1 MITADKVFK
10 GSTEIIRIYKGTTLE
25 WEKSVPI
32 PDADAYIQDGL
43 VFQLDGIDKGNDAW
57 IDRKGQKEFVL
68 HNVVTNSNNME
79 FNGTNSY
86 AECSSTLGY
95 DSATHTLEVVWE
107 GNKVAGVPFFGGPTS
122 AELCLL
128 PQGTPLRRLSFGTG
142 MNFIVNQPD
151 ELKMISANADNIIYN
166 AGWIGTS
173 AELEANDSYNQTVAS
188 VGRYKTSNYFR
199 GKIYAIR
206 VYDRK
211 LTTLEMLQ
219 NQLIDIQR
227 FGLDSH
233 FETINLTLNS
243 SSGADM
249 TGCRFMLNRQ
259 EYEYT
264 GKTMT
269 FKVREG
275 QAYQLTY
282 DSFPEHTAPSN
293 PEPVVAEGGKVRNI
307 TAEYVDN
314 GWGNKLVL
322 DFTSDATAPQSLI
335 SAYDSYEIE
344 NLEDGTKRLKAV
356 ISSITWGLINV
367 TSSQYLIAIRQ
378 WPSIQPAAIT
388 IGGYSST
395 AINSVLTYVAPIILS
410 SAMTALKVQYIQNDF
425 EWNVTIAR
433 SRGISNIQLPA
444 GVMDYSRGFQ
454 TLNNYVVTNS
464 TSNYVQYY
472 LYSRVTNVDM
482 VVGVHK
488 YGRIMRASY
497 ERNEKIG
504 KYYFIF
510 DQFIKADT
518 AITIRPDNNTISY
531 WKYVEFVDLFNT
543 LSELPYNLTALNNW
557 GTGSEE
563 NRQSLV
569 KSLVENTVDRTKFSG
584 AKPVTIQL
592 DPAVKALLTAEEI
605 SQIEAKGYTLA

>member
-25 WEKSVPI
+25 WEKPVPI

-43 VFQLDGIDKGNDAW
+43 VFQLDGIDRGNVEGAW
-57 IDRKGQKEFVL
+57 VDRKGQKEFVL

-95 DSATHTLEVVWE
+95 DSVTHTLEVVWE
-107 GNKVAGVPFFGGPTS
+107 GNKVTGVPFFGGPTS

-206 VYDRK
+206 VYNRK
-211 LTTLEMLQ
+211 LSALEMLQ
-219 NQLIDIQR
+219 NQLIDIER

-233 FETINLTLNS
+233 FETINLTITGNT
-243 SSGADM
+243 DM

-314 GWGNKLVL
+314 GWGNKLVM

-388 IGGYSST
+388 IGGNSST

-410 SAMTALKVQYIQNDF
+410 NAMTALKVQYIQNDF

-433 SRGISNIQLPA
+433 SKGISNIQLPA

-488 YGRIMRASY
+488 YGRIMRANY

-518 AITIRPDNNTISY
+518 AITIQPDNNTISS

-592 DPAVKALLTAEEI
+592 DPAVKALLTEDEI
-605 SQIEAKGYTLA
+605 AQITSKGYTIA

>member
-95 DSATHTLEVVWE
+95 DSVTHTLEVVWE
-107 GNKVAGVPFFGGPTS
+107 GNKVTGVPFFGGPTS

-128 PQGTPLRRLSFGTG
+128 PQGTPIRRLSFGTG

-173 AELEANDSYNQTVAS
+173 AALEANASYNQTVAS

-233 FETINLTLNS
+233 FETINLTITGNT
-243 SSGADM
+243 DM

-293 PEPVVAEGGKVRNI
+293 PDPIVAVGGNVRNI

-314 GWGNKLVL
+314 GWGDYLVL
-322 DFTSDATAPQSLI
+322 ET
-335 SAYDSYEIE
+335 
-344 NLEDGTKRLKAV
+344 NLEGIADGVFTNATIEGSEVRIDDTTYRYIVKCNANWRFNSGASLLKNIKTV
-356 ISSITWGLINV
+356 
-367 TSSQYLIAIRQ
+367 RQ
-378 WPSIQPAAIT
+378 WPSIKPTSIWLGLPSSSAI
-388 IGGYSST
+388 
-395 AINSVLTYVAPIILS
+395 TYVAPLITDANVSLLGPTSGVENNLTIIGG
-410 SAMTALKVQYIQNDF
+410 TATFQ
-425 EWNVTIAR
+425 
-433 SRGISNIQLPA
+433 GLPDTTK
-444 GVMDYSRGFQ
+444 GYQ
-454 TLNNYVVTNS
+454 TLNNNIVLNN
-464 TSNYVQYY
+464 TSNYVNTYFHN
-472 LYSRVTNVDM
+472 STHNVGYA
-482 VVGVHK
+482 VGTHK
-488 YGRIMRASY
+488 YGRVKYS
-497 ERNEKIG
+497 NVDGDTKIG
-504 KYYFIF
+504 KYYFLLANF
-510 DQFIKADT
+510 LTSDT
-518 AITIRPDNNTISY
+518 DIRINPSNNTISE
-531 WKYVEFVDLFNT
+531 WKYIEFVDLFR
-543 LSELPYNLTALNNW
+543 NLGRWNYDLTRLNNW
-557 GTGSEE
+557 GTGGEE
-563 NRQSLV
+563 NRMSVVNSLIT
-569 KSLVENTVDRTKFSG
+569 NNIDRTKFEASG
-584 AKPVTIQL
+584 TATITL
-592 DPAVKALLTAEEI
+592 SATTKALLTAEEI
-605 SQIEAKGYTLA
+605 SQIEAMGYTLA

>member
-86 AECSSTLGY
+86 AACSSTLGY

-107 GNKVAGVPFFGGPTS
+107 GNKVTGVPFFGGPTS

-128 PQGTPLRRLSFGTG
+128 PQGTPIRRLSFGTG

-173 AELEANDSYNQTVAS
+173 AALEANASYNQTVAS
-188 VGRYKTSNYFR
+188 VGRYETSNYFR

-233 FETINLTLNS
+233 FETINLTITGNT
-243 SSGADM
+243 DM

-314 GWGNKLVL
+314 GWGDYLVL
-322 DFTSDATAPQSLI
+322 DTTKDGITNGAFTNATIEGDYEEIDDTTIRYKVKCNAGWKFN
-335 SAYDSYEIE
+335 SAAMYLKSI
-344 NLEDGTKRLKAV
+344 KAV
-356 ISSITWGLINV
+356 K
-367 TSSQYLIAIRQ
+367 Q
-378 WPSIQPAAIT
+378 WPSNKPTNIYLELSTASAIT
-388 IGGYSST
+388 YIAPLITNVNTAVLGPTKEVENNITNLGGT
-395 AINSVLTYVAPIILS
+395 
-410 SAMTALKVQYIQNDF
+410 VQLN
-425 EWNVTIAR
+425 
-433 SRGISNIQLPA
+433 GLPDTTK
-444 GVMDYSRGFQ
+444 GYQ
-454 TLNNYVVTNS
+454 TLNNNIVLNN
-464 TSNYVQYY
+464 TSNYVNRYFHN
-472 LYSRVTNVDM
+472 TTHNVGYA
-482 VVGVHK
+482 VGTHK
-488 YGRIMRASY
+488 YGRVKYS
-497 ERNEKIG
+497 NVDGDTKIG
-504 KYYFIF
+504 KYYFLLANF
-510 DQFIKADT
+510 LASDT
-518 AITIRPDNNTISY
+518 DIRINPSNNTISE
-531 WKYVEFVDLFNT
+531 WKYIEFVDLFR
-543 LSELPYNLTALNNW
+543 NLGMWNYDLTRLNNW
-557 GTGSEE
+557 GTGGEE
-563 NRQSLV
+563 NRMSVVNSLIT
-569 KSLVENTVDRTKFSG
+569 NNIDRTKFEASG
-584 AKPVTIQL
+584 TATITL
-592 DPAVKALLTAEEI
+592 SATTKALLTAEEI
-605 SQIEAKGYTLA
+605 SQIEAMGYTLA

>member
-107 GNKVAGVPFFGGPTS
+107 GNKVTGVPFFGGPTS

-173 AELEANDSYNQTVAS
+173 AELETNDSYNQTVAS
-188 VGRYKTSNYFR
+188 VGRYKFSNYFR

-206 VYDRK
+206 VYNRK
-211 LTTLEMLQ
+211 LSALEMLQ
-219 NQLIDIQR
+219 NQLIDIER

-233 FETINLTLNS
+233 FETINLTITGNT
-243 SSGADM
+243 DM

-314 GWGNKLVL
+314 GWGNKLVI

-388 IGGYSST
+388 IGGNSST

-410 SAMTALKVQYIQNDF
+410 NPMTVLKVQYIQNDF

-433 SRGISNIQLPA
+433 SNGISSIQLPA

-488 YGRIMRASY
+488 YGRIMRATY

-518 AITIRPDNNTISY
+518 AITIKPDNNTISS

-592 DPAVKALLTAEEI
+592 DPAVKALLTSDEI
-605 SQIEAKGYTLA
+605 AQITAKGYTIA

>member
-107 GNKVAGVPFFGGPTS
+107 GNKVTGVPFFGGPTS

-173 AELEANDSYNQTVAS
+173 AELEANASYNQTVAS
-188 VGRYKTSNYFR
+188 VGRYKFSNYFR

-206 VYDRK
+206 VYNRK
-211 LTTLEMLQ
+211 LSALEMLQ
-219 NQLIDIQR
+219 NQLIDIER

-233 FETINLTLNS
+233 FETINLTITGNT
-243 SSGADM
+243 DM

-314 GWGNKLVL
+314 GWSNKLVM

-410 SAMTALKVQYIQNDF
+410 NAMTALKVQYIQNDF

-433 SRGISNIQLPA
+433 SKGISNIQLPA

-497 ERNEKIG
+497 ESNEKIG

-518 AITIRPDNNTISY
+518 AITIKPDNNTISS

-592 DPAVKALLTAEEI
+592 DPAVKALLTADEI
-605 SQIEAKGYTLA
+605 AQITAKGYTIA

>member
-10 GSTEIIRIYKGTTLE
+10 GSTEIIKIYRGATLE
-25 WEKSVPI
+25 WEKSIPI

-43 VFQLDGIDKGNDAW
+43 VFQLDGIDKGDSNW

-68 HNVVTNSNNME
+68 HNVVTNNNNME

-95 DSATHTLEVVWE
+95 NSATHTLEVVWE
-107 GNKVAGVPFFGGPTS
+107 GNKVTGVPFFGGPTS

-173 AELEANDSYNQTVAS
+173 AELEANASYNQTVAS
-188 VGRYKTSNYFR
+188 VGRYKTGNYFR

-233 FETINLTLNS
+233 FETINLTITGNT
-243 SSGADM
+243 DM

-293 PEPVVAEGGKVRNI
+293 PDPIVAVGGNVRNI

-314 GWGNKLVL
+314 GWGNKLVM

-410 SAMTALKVQYIQNDF
+410 SAMIALKVQYIQNDF

-433 SRGISNIQLPA
+433 STGISNIQLPA

-518 AITIRPDNNTISY
+518 AITIKPDNTTISS

-584 AKPVTIQL
+584 ANPVTIQL
-592 DPAVKALLTAEEI
+592 DPAVKALLTADEI
-605 SQIEAKGYTLA
+605 AQITSKGYTIA

>member
-1 MITADKVFK
+1 MIIADKIFK
-10 GSTEIIRIYKGTTLE
+10 GNTEILKIFKGMNLE
-25 WEKSVPI
+25 WEKAAPI
-32 PDADAYIQDGL
+32 PSADAYVQDGL
-43 VFQLDGIDKGNDAW
+43 VFQLDGIDKGNGAW
-57 IDRKGQKEFVL
+57 VDRKGQKKFVL

-86 AECSSTLGY
+86 AEYSSTLGY

-107 GNKVAGVPFFGGPTS
+107 GNKIIGVPFFGGPTS

-128 PQGTPLRRLSFGTG
+128 PQGAPVRRLSFGTG

-173 AELEANDSYNQTVAS
+173 AALEDYAGYNQTVAS
-188 VGRYKTSNYFR
+188 IGRYNSDYYFR

-233 FETINLTLNS
+233 FETINLTITGNT
-243 SSGADM
+243 DM

-307 TAEYVDN
+307 TADYVAN
-314 GWGNKLVL
+314 GWGDYLVL
-322 DFTSDATAPQSLI
+322 DTTKDGITNDIFTNATITGNQNIDNTTRRYKVKCNAGWKFKSDTVGLKNI
-335 SAYDSYEIE
+335 
-344 NLEDGTKRLKAV
+344 KAV
-356 ISSITWGLINV
+356 K
-367 TSSQYLIAIRQ
+367 Q
-378 WPSIQPAAIT
+378 WPSNKPT
-388 IGGYSST
+388 
-395 AINSVLTYVAPIILS
+395 
-410 SAMTALKVQYIQNDF
+410 
-425 EWNVTIAR
+425 
-433 SRGISNIQLPA
+433 NIQLGITNASVITYIAPLITNVDTA
-444 GVMDYSRGFQ
+444 ILGPTKEVENNITNLGGTVSFKGLPDTTKGYQ
-454 TLNNYVVTNS
+454 TLNNNIVINS
-464 TSNYVQYY
+464 PSNYVNSYFHNRTRNVGY
-472 LYSRVTNVDM
+472 AVGTYKSGRVKYANVD
-482 VVGVHK
+482 GD
-488 YGRIMRASY
+488 
-497 ERNEKIG
+497 NKIG
-504 KYYFIF
+504 KYYFLLANFLTSHTNIV
-510 DQFIKADT
+510 IN
-518 AITIRPDNNTISY
+518 PSNNSVSE
-531 WKYVEFVDLFNT
+531 WKYIEFVDLFRN
-543 LSELPYNLTALNNW
+543 LGMWNYNLTILNNW
-557 GTGSEE
+557 GTGGKE
-563 NRQSLV
+563 NRMSVVNSLIT
-569 KSLVENTVDRTKFSG
+569 NNIDRTKFEGSG
-584 AKPVTIQL
+584 AATITL
-592 DPAVKALLTAEEI
+592 ASATKALLTSDEI
-605 SQIEAKGYTLA
+605 AQITSKGYTIA

>member
-43 VFQLDGIDKGNDAW
+43 VFQLDGIDKGDSNW

-68 HNVVTNSNNME
+68 HNVVTNNNNME

-107 GNKVAGVPFFGGPTS
+107 GNKVTGVPFFGGPTS

-173 AELEANDSYNQTVAS
+173 AELEANASYNQTVAS
-188 VGRYKTSNYFR
+188 VGRYKFSNYFR

-233 FETINLTLNS
+233 FETINLTITGNT
-243 SSGADM
+243 DM

-293 PEPVVAEGGKVRNI
+293 PKPVVAEGGKVRNI

-314 GWGNKLVL
+314 GWDNKLVM

-378 WPSIQPAAIT
+378 WPSIHPAAIT

-395 AINSVLTYVAPIILS
+395 DINSVLTYVAPIILS
-410 SAMTALKVQYIQNDF
+410 NAMTALKVQYIQNDF

-433 SRGISNIQLPA
+433 SKGISNIQLPA

-497 ERNEKIG
+497 ESNEKIG

-510 DQFIKADT
+510 DQFIKDDT
-518 AITIRPDNNTISY
+518 AITIKPDNNTISS

-592 DPAVKALLTAEEI
+592 DPAVKALLTSDEI
-605 SQIEAKGYTLA
+605 AQITSKGYTIA

>member
-107 GNKVAGVPFFGGPTS
+107 GNKVTGVPLFGGPTS

-173 AELEANDSYNQTVAS
+173 AELEANASYNQTVAS
-188 VGRYKTSNYFR
+188 VGRYELSNYFR

-206 VYDRK
+206 VYNRK
-211 LTTLEMLQ
+211 LSALEMLQ
-219 NQLIDIQR
+219 NQLIDIER

-233 FETINLTLNS
+233 FETINLTITGNT
-243 SSGADM
+243 DM
-249 TGCRFMLNRQ
+249 TGCQFMLNRQ

-314 GWGNKLVL
+314 GWGNKLVI

-356 ISSITWGLINV
+356 ISSITWKLINV

-388 IGGYSST
+388 IGGNSST

-410 SAMTALKVQYIQNDF
+410 NPMTALKVQYIQNDF

-433 SRGISNIQLPA
+433 STGIPNIQLPA

-488 YGRIMRASY
+488 YGRIMSANY

-518 AITIRPDNNTISY
+518 AITIKPDNNTISS

-592 DPAVKALLTAEEI
+592 DPAVKALLTADEI
-605 SQIEAKGYTLA
+605 AQITSKGYTIA

>member
-107 GNKVAGVPFFGGPTS
+107 GNKVGGVPFFGGPTS

-188 VGRYKTSNYFR
+188 VGRYDFSNYFR

-206 VYDRK
+206 VYNRK
-211 LTTLEMLQ
+211 LSALEMLQ
-219 NQLIDIQR
+219 NQLIDIER

-233 FETINLTLNS
+233 FETINLTITGNT
-243 SSGADM
+243 DM

-275 QAYQLTY
+275 QAYQITY

-314 GWGNKLVL
+314 GWGNKLVM

-388 IGGYSST
+388 IGGHSST

-410 SAMTALKVQYIQNDF
+410 NAMTALKVQYIQNDF

-433 SRGISNIQLPA
+433 SKGISSIQLPA

-497 ERNEKIG
+497 KSNEKIG

-510 DQFIKADT
+510 DQFIKDDT
-518 AITIRPDNNTISY
+518 AITIRPDSNTISY

-592 DPAVKALLTAEEI
+592 DPAVKALLTADEI
-605 SQIEAKGYTLA
+605 AQITSKGYTIA

>member
-107 GNKVAGVPFFGGPTS
+107 GNKVTGIPFFGGPTS

-173 AELEANDSYNQTVAS
+173 AELEANASYNQTVAS
-188 VGRYKTSNYFR
+188 VGRYKFSNYFR

-206 VYDRK
+206 VYNRK
-211 LTTLEMLQ
+211 LSALEMLQ
-219 NQLIDIQR
+219 NQLIDIER

-233 FETINLTLNS
+233 FETINLTITGNT
-243 SSGADM
+243 DM

-314 GWGNKLVL
+314 GWGNKLVM

-410 SAMTALKVQYIQNDF
+410 NPMTALKVQYIQNDF

-433 SRGISNIQLPA
+433 SNDISNIQLPA

-497 ERNEKIG
+497 ENNEKIG

-510 DQFIKADT
+510 DQFIKDDT

-592 DPAVKALLTAEEI
+592 DPAVKALLTADEI
-605 SQIEAKGYTLA
+605 AQITAKGYTIA

>member
-107 GNKVAGVPFFGGPTS
+107 GNKVTGVPFFGGPTS

-173 AELEANDSYNQTVAS
+173 AELETNDSYNQTVAS
-188 VGRYKTSNYFR
+188 VGRYDFSNYFR

-206 VYDRK
+206 VYNRK
-211 LTTLEMLQ
+211 LSALEMLQ
-219 NQLIDIQR
+219 NQLIDIER

-233 FETINLTLNS
+233 FETINLTITGNT
-243 SSGADM
+243 DM

-314 GWGNKLVL
+314 GWGNKLVI

-388 IGGYSST
+388 IGGNSST

-410 SAMTALKVQYIQNDF
+410 NPMTVLKVQYIQNDF

-433 SRGISNIQLPA
+433 SNGIYSIQLPA

-488 YGRIMRASY
+488 YGRIMRATY

-518 AITIRPDNNTISY
+518 AITIRPDNNSISS

-592 DPAVKALLTAEEI
+592 DPAVKALLTSDEI
-605 SQIEAKGYTLA
+605 AQITAKGYTIA

>member
-107 GNKVAGVPFFGGPTS
+107 GNKVTGVPFFGGPTS
-122 AELCLL
+122 TELCLL

-173 AELEANDSYNQTVAS
+173 AELEANASYNQTVAS
-188 VGRYKTSNYFR
+188 VGRYNTSNYFR

-206 VYDRK
+206 VYNRK

-233 FETINLTLNS
+233 FETINLTITGNT
-243 SSGADM
+243 DM

-314 GWGNKLVL
+314 GWGNKLVM

-356 ISSITWGLINV
+356 ISSITWGLIDV

-378 WPSIQPAAIT
+378 WPSIQPATIT
-388 IGGYSST
+388 IGGCFST

-433 SRGISNIQLPA
+433 SKGISDIQLPA

-464 TSNYVQYY
+464 TSNYVQSY
-472 LYSRVTNVDM
+472 LDSRVTNVDM

-497 ERNEKIG
+497 KNNEKIG

-518 AITIRPDNNTISY
+518 AITIKPDNNTISC

-543 LSELPYNLTALNNW
+543 LSELPYNLIALNNW

-592 DPAVKALLTAEEI
+592 YPAVKALLTAEEI

>member
-10 GSTEIIRIYKGTTLE
+10 GSTEIIKIYRGATLE
-25 WEKSVPI
+25 WEKSIPI

-43 VFQLDGIDKGNDAW
+43 VFQLDGIDKGDSNW

-95 DSATHTLEVVWE
+95 DSVTHTLEVVWE
-107 GNKVAGVPFFGGPTS
+107 GNKVTGVPFFGGPTS

-219 NQLIDIQR
+219 NQLIDIER

-233 FETINLTLNS
+233 FETINLTITGNT
-243 SSGADM
+243 DM

-314 GWGNKLVL
+314 GWGNKLVM

-433 SRGISNIQLPA
+433 SKGISNIQLPA

-518 AITIRPDNNTISY
+518 AITIRPDNNSISS

-592 DPAVKALLTAEEI
+592 DPAVKALLTEDEI
-605 SQIEAKGYTLA
+605 AQITAKGYTLA

>member
-107 GNKVAGVPFFGGPTS
+107 GNKVSGVPFFGGPTS
-122 AELCLL
+122 VELCLL
-128 PQGTPLRRLSFGTG
+128 PQDAPLRRLSFGTG
-142 MNFIVNQPD
+142 MNFIANQPD

-173 AELEANDSYNQTVAS
+173 AELEANASYNQTVAS
-188 VGRYKTSNYFR
+188 VGRYKFSYYFR

-206 VYDRK
+206 VYNRK
-211 LTTLEMLQ
+211 LSALEMLQ
-219 NQLIDIQR
+219 NQLIDIER

-233 FETINLTLNS
+233 FETINLTITGNT
-243 SSGADM
+243 DM

-259 EYEYT
+259 KYEYT

-314 GWGNKLVL
+314 GWGNKLVM

-356 ISSITWGLINV
+356 ISSNIWRLINV

-378 WPSIQPAAIT
+378 WPSLQPIEIT

-395 AINSVLTYVAPIILS
+395 AINSVLTYVAPRILS
-410 SAMTALKVQYIQNDF
+410 YPMTTLKVQYIQNDF

-433 SRGISNIQLPA
+433 SAGIGTIQLPA

-454 TLNNYVVTNS
+454 TLNNYVVTDS
-464 TSNYVQYY
+464 TSNYVQDY

-497 ERNEKIG
+497 ENNEKIG

-510 DQFIKADT
+510 DQFIKNDT
-518 AITIRPDNNTISY
+518 AITIRPDNNTISF

-584 AKPVTIQL
+584 VKPVTIQL
-592 DPAVKALLTAEEI
+592 DPAVKALLTADEI
-605 SQIEAKGYTLA
+605 AQITAKGYTIA

>member
-43 VFQLDGIDKGNDAW
+43 VFQLDGIDKGDSNW

-95 DSATHTLEVVWE
+95 DSVTHTLEVVWE
-107 GNKVAGVPFFGGPTS
+107 GNKVTGVPFFGGPTS

-173 AELEANDSYNQTVAS
+173 AELEANASYNQTVAS
-188 VGRYKTSNYFR
+188 VGRYETSNYFR

-206 VYDRK
+206 VYNRK
-211 LTTLEMLQ
+211 LSALEMLQ
-219 NQLIDIQR
+219 NQLIDIER

-233 FETINLTLNS
+233 FETINLTITGNT
-243 SSGADM
+243 DM

-282 DSFPEHTAPSN
+282 DSFTGHTAPSN
-293 PEPVVAEGGKVRNI
+293 PDPIVAVGGNVRNI

-314 GWGNKLVL
+314 GWGNKLVM

-367 TSSQYLIAIRQ
+367 ASSQYLIAIRQ

-388 IGGYSST
+388 IGGFSST

-433 SRGISNIQLPA
+433 SKGIPNIQLPA

-518 AITIRPDNNTISY
+518 AITIKPDNNTISS

-592 DPAVKALLTAEEI
+592 DPAVKALLTADEI
-605 SQIEAKGYTLA
+605 AQITSKGYTIA

>member
-1 MITADKVFK
+1 
-10 GSTEIIRIYKGTTLE
+10 
-25 WEKSVPI
+25 
-32 PDADAYIQDGL
+32 
-43 VFQLDGIDKGNDAW
+43 
-57 IDRKGQKEFVL
+57 
-68 HNVVTNSNNME
+68 
-79 FNGTNSY
+79 
-86 AECSSTLGY
+86 
-95 DSATHTLEVVWE
+95 
-107 GNKVAGVPFFGGPTS
+107 
-122 AELCLL
+122 
-128 PQGTPLRRLSFGTG
+128 
-142 MNFIVNQPD
+142 
-151 ELKMISANADNIIYN
+151 MISANADNIIYN

-173 AELEANDSYNQTVAS
+173 AELEANASYNQTVAS
-188 VGRYKTSNYFR
+188 VGRYKLSNYFR

-206 VYDRK
+206 VYNRK
-211 LTTLEMLQ
+211 LSALEMLQ
-219 NQLIDIQR
+219 NQLIDIER

-233 FETINLTLNS
+233 FETINLTITGNT
-243 SSGADM
+243 DM

-356 ISSITWGLINV
+356 ISSIIWGLINV

-388 IGGYSST
+388 IGGNSST

-410 SAMTALKVQYIQNDF
+410 SPMTALKVQYIQNDF

-488 YGRIMRASY
+488 YGRIMRATY
-497 ERNEKIG
+497 ENNEKIG

-510 DQFIKADT
+510 DQFIKDDT
-518 AITIRPDNNTISY
+518 AITIRPDNNTISC

-592 DPAVKALLTAEEI
+592 DPAVKALLTADEI
-605 SQIEAKGYTLA
+605 AQITAKGYTIA